1 MERLMSE
8 DPFLP
13 PRPLTAPAA
22 TRSSQTAPLIRV
34 SYFSPAQKSVGHVAG
49 HDEASHCLLEA
60 VTDVLE
66 ICRLHS
72 GGIIE
77 QMN

>member
-8 DPFLP
+8 DPSFAAAAFDRTRADTEFADCASHSSFLFF
-13 PRPLTAPAA
+13 TG
-22 TRSSQTAPLIRV
+22 T
-34 SYFSPAQKSVGHVAG
+34 KSVGHVAG